1 MNGNDQSMES
11 NGTRVRH
18 ADPTHSQIPDE
29 VSQVRKPPVLFL
41 VIPCY
46 REQEQLPITTPI
58 LERKMGSMID
68 AKMIS
73 QSSRILFVDD
83 GSQDHTWQVIEGLHR
98 DNPMLFHGIRL
109 AHNRGHQNALLAG
122 LMTALEQGCD
132 VAASMD
138 ADLQDDVDAL
148 DRMLDEHAKGA
159 QIVYGVRSSRD
170 KDTWFKRT
178 TAEAFYSVQAWM
190 GAETIRDHADY
201 RLMDR
206 QALEALSQYHEVNL
220 FLRSIVPDLGFTTA
234 VVEYK
239 RGERTAGESKY
250 PLKKMIS
257 FAI

>member
-83 GSQDHTWQVIEGLHR
+83 GSQDHTW
-98 DNPMLFHGIRL
+98 
-109 AHNRGHQNALLAG
+109 
-122 LMTALEQGCD
+122 
-132 VAASMD
+132 
-138 ADLQDDVDAL
+138 
-148 DRMLDEHAKGA
+148 
-159 QIVYGVRSSRD
+159 RSS
-170 KDTWFKRT
+170 KVSTVIIPCFSMASGLPITVVTRT
-178 TAEAFYSVQAWM
+178 HFWRAS
-190 GAETIRDHADY
+190 
-201 RLMDR
+201 
-206 QALEALSQYHEVNL
+206 
-220 FLRSIVPDLGFTTA
+220 
-234 VVEYK
+234 
-239 RGERTAGESKY
+239 
-250 PLKKMIS
+250 
-257 FAI
+257 

>member
-1 MNGNDQSMES
+1 MHGNDQSMES

-178 TAEAFYSVQAWM
+178 TAEAFYSV
-190 GAETIRDHADY
+190 
-201 RLMDR
+201 
-206 QALEALSQYHEVNL
+206 
-220 FLRSIVPDLGFTTA
+220 
-234 VVEYK
+234 
-239 RGERTAGESKY
+239 
-250 PLKKMIS
+250 
-257 FAI
+257 